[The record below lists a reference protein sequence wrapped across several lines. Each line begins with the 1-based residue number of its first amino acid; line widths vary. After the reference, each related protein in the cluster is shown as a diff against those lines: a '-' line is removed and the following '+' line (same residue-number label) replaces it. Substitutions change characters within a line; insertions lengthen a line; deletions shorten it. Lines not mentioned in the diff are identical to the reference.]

1 MIVRC
6 IDNCLQRDV
15 LTEGREYE
23 VVEINERDG
32 YYTLSGLGRF
42 SMARFEPVTKESDT
56 SKV

>member
-1 MIVRC
+1 MMVKC
-6 IDNCLQRDV
+6 LDNTLQRDV

-42 SMARFEPVTKESDT
+42 SMARFELVTKESEI